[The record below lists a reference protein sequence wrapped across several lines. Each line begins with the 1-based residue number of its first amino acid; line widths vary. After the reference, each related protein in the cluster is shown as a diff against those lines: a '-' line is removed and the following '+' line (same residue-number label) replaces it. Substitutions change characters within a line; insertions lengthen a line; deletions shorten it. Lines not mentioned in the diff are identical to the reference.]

1 VNVILSGIEVRFP
14 DRAEP
19 LFRLP
24 ALEIASGA
32 RVLIHGSSGCGKT
45 TLLHLISG
53 QFPPHAGRVLV
64 GVSDLTAE
72 DANARAGFRRAHFG
86 ILFQRWNLIDH
97 LPVLENVLLG
107 ISLRGPERRRNRA
120 LEALRKTGL
129 AEFADRRG
137 GLLSPGEQQRAAVAR
152 VWAAAPDVI
161 LADEPTSSLDG
172 PGAERVMDALWEA
185 SEGRTMI
192 VVSHD
197 PRLRARFADM
207 RDFGEMIA

>member
-1 VNVILSGIEVRFP
+1 LIYIGIPTYDGKIHHSTVAGLVQTARFCGEKHVSVGMEVIPHDAFIG
-14 DRAEP
+14 RA
-19 LFRLP
+19 R
-24 ALEIASGA
+24 
-32 RVLIHGSSGCGKT
+32 
-45 TLLHLISG
+45 
-53 QFPPHAGRVLV
+53 
-64 GVSDLTAE
+64 
-72 DANARAGFRRAHFG
+72 
-86 ILFQRWNLIDH
+86 NLIDH
-97 LPVLENVLLG
+97 LTVLENVLLG